1 MGNQAYFFILSL
13 MVNQLLVT
21 LMNSV
26 LGTGKPTAR
35 GNYAYTCPQC
45 NHHKPKLEICLDE
58 NSVDYQKFGC
68 WVCKTKGKKLISLF
82 KAIEVPNDKILEL
95 KSIVKT
101 ASPTEQKEIN
111 IKVQLPDEYQSI
123 LNNSSFAAKRAF
135 NYLKNRGITEDDI
148 IKYNI
153 GYCESGK
160 YADMIIIPSYD
171 EVGILN
177 YFVGRSY
184 IPESN
189 RKLNPEVSRDIIPF
203 EIFINWNSP
212 IVLCEGMFDAISIKR
227 NAIPLLG
234 KNLQSRLMKKIVTS
248 TVKKIYIALD
258 KDAIKQALDF
268 CEQLINEGKTVYL
281 VELTDK
287 DPNEIGFK
295 QFTTL
300 IQNTFPLTYS
310 GLLEK
315 KLSL

>member
-1 MGNQAYFFILSL
+1 MGNQAFFFILQL

-35 GNYAYTCPQC
+35 GNYAYTCPKC

-68 WVCKTKGKKLISLF
+68 WVCKFKGKKLVNLF
-82 KAIEVPNDKILEL
+82 KTIDAPSDKILEL

-101 ASPTEQKEIN
+101 ANPSEQKEHDV
-111 IKVQLPDEYQSI
+111 KVQLPEEYQSV
-123 LNNSSFAAKRAF
+123 LNNSSFAAKRALT
-135 NYLKNRGITEDDI
+135 YLKSRGLTEDDI

-153 GYCESGK
+153 GYCETGK
-160 YADMIIIPSYD
+160 YADMVIIPSYD
-171 EVGILN
+171 ESGSLN

-184 IPESN
+184 IPKSN
-189 RKLNPEVSRDIIPF
+189 RKLNPDVSRNIVPF
-203 EIFINWNSP
+203 EILINWNSP
-212 IVLCEGMFDAISIKR
+212 IILCEGMFDAISIKR

-234 KNLQSRLMKKIVTS
+234 KNIQSKLMSKIVSS
-248 TVKKIYIALD
+248 TVKKVYIALD

-268 CEQLINEGKTVYL
+268 CEQLINEGKTVHL
-281 VELTDK
+281 IELEDK
-287 DPNEIGFK
+287 DPNEMGFK
-295 QFTTL
+295 SFIKL
-300 IQNTFPLTYS
+300 LYNSSPLTYS

-315 KLSL
+315 KLQL

>member
-1 MGNQAYFFILSL
+1 

-35 GNYAYTCPQC
+35 GNYAYTCPKC

-58 NSVDYQKFGC
+58 NSVDFQKFGC
-68 WVCKTKGKKLISLF
+68 WVCKFKGKKLINLF
-82 KAIEVPNDKILEL
+82 KTIDAPSDKILEL

-101 ASPTEQKEIN
+101 NSQIDTQIVSEKA
-111 IKVQLPDEYQSI
+111 VLPEEYQSI
-123 LNNSSFAAKRAF
+123 LNNSSFAAKRAL
-135 NYLKNRGITEDDI
+135 NYLKSRGLTEDDI

-153 GYCESGK
+153 GYCETGK
-160 YADMIIIPSYD
+160 YADMVIIPSYD
-171 EVGILN
+171 GSGFLN

-184 IPESN
+184 LPESN
-189 RKLNPEVSRDIIPF
+189 KKLNPSFSRNIVPF

-212 IVLCEGMFDAISIKR
+212 IILCEGMFDAISIKR

-234 KNLQSRLMKKIVTS
+234 KNIQSKLMSKIVSS
-248 TVKKIYIALD
+248 TVKKVYIALD

-268 CEQLINEGKTVYL
+268 CDQLINEGKTVHL
-281 VELTDK
+281 IELEDK
-287 DPNEIGFK
+287 DPNEMGFK
-295 QFTTL
+295 SFIKL
-300 IQNTFPLTYS
+300 LYKSSPLTYS

-315 KLSL
+315 KLQL